1 MTIGK
6 KLKKAREDAS
16 LTQQQL
22 SLGIVTRNMLSQIE
36 NDRAKPSLDTLALF
50 AERLGIK
57 MSYFLCDDDDNFAI
71 MKESVLS
78 KLRARMKKRE
88 YNDCLDLLYR
98 VDIGNDDELRYISCL
113 CHYYSALDDYRCG
126 RLKSAKE
133 SFLSAISDANLTV
146 YPADTLK
153 NCAKCYVDF
162 ISSLTVT
169 KGGIKSAGFVNLSAS
184 SPDTAELWYVNML
197 SEIDSNNESLVLT
210 QIERLPSSSLHSA
223 HIKAKLMMKSA
234 PDEAL
239 MKLLSIYHE
248 DIGAIMR
255 YSVLCDLESIYLMK
269 NDYEK
274 ALDCSD
280 EKQKMLSKI
289 K

>member
-22 SLGIVTRNMLSQIE
+22 SSGIVTRNMLSQIE
-36 NDRAKPSLDTLALF
+36 NDRAQPSLDTLSAF
-50 AERLGIK
+50 ADRLGIK
-57 MSYFLCDDDDNFAI
+57 LSYFLCDDDDNFAI
-71 MKESVLS
+71 MKESVL
-78 KLRARMKKRE
+78 KKIRARMKKRE

-98 VDIGNDDELRYISCL
+98 VDIREDDELTYISAL
-113 CHYYSALDDYRCG
+113 CHYHSALDDYHCG

-133 SFLSAISDANLTV
+133 SFLNAIKDAEHTV

-153 NCAKCYVDF
+153 NCAESYVNY

-169 KGGIKSAGFVNLSAS
+169 KDGIKSDGFVNLSLP
-184 SPDTAELWYVNML
+184 SPDIAELWYIGML
-197 SEIDSNNESLVLT
+197 DAIDRGETVADLSKLPATSLY
-210 QIERLPSSSLHSA
+210 SA
-223 HIKAKLMMKSA
+223 HIKARLMLKSS
-234 PDEAL
+234 PDDSLAL
-239 MKLLSIYHE
+239 LIGIYHE
-248 DIGAIMR
+248 EIGAVMR
-255 YSVLCDLESIYLMK
+255 YAVLCDLESIYLMK

-274 ALDCSD
+274 AFDCSK
-280 EKQKMLSKI
+280 EKQKLLTTI